1 LEKSLNTLIGS
12 VKKIF
17 LLFLILTCSVAAQA
31 EISNISIKPGA
42 FGRMGFGARGKG
54 MGNAM
59 SSVIHGNIV
68 SYYNPA
74 LNPFQYGNSF
84 QTSYSFLSLDRSLNF
99 LSFTK
104 NFEFGKM
111 KDSSGNE
118 KPRSVAGLSIGLIN
132 SGVGNIQER
141 DNQGNVTGDISTSEN
156 LAFLGLSTRFSEK
169 VSIGVT
175 IKFFYYKLYEDIT
188 STGLGL
194 DAGVIYLLNDN
205 ITFSF
210 LLSDLNS
217 KYKWDSNELYG
228 QNGSSFEEKF
238 PVRKTFGMSYKF
250 DNPNLIVS
258 AEIEKSNAETTF
270 IRFGSEYNVYQGLY
284 IRAGM
289 DNWNLENS
297 DFPARPS
304 AGFSY
309 FYSIDNLKLGIDYAF
324 VIEPYSSSDQHIVG
338 VTINF

>member
-1 LEKSLNTLIGS
+1 MNTFIRLVQKIIFVLFIVTIALE
-12 VKKIF
+12 
-17 LLFLILTCSVAAQA
+17 AQS
-31 EISNISIKPGA
+31 ETSNISIKPGA
-42 FGRMGFGARGKG
+42 FGRMGFGARGMG

-59 SSVIHGNIV
+59 SAVLDGNIA

-74 LNPFQYGNSF
+74 LSPFQSGNSF

-104 NFEFGKM
+104 NFEFGKK
-111 KDSSGNE
+111 KDESGNE

-132 SGVGNIQER
+132 AGVGDIQER

-169 VSIGVT
+169 VSIGLT

-194 DAGVIYLLNDN
+194 DIGAIYLLNDN
-205 ITFSF
+205 ITFSL

-217 KYKWDSNELYG
+217 KYEWDSNELYG
-228 QNGSSFEEKF
+228 QNGTSSEEKF
-238 PVRKTFGMSYKF
+238 PVRKTFGVSYKF
-250 DNPNLIVS
+250 NDPNLIVS
-258 AEIEKSNAETTF
+258 AEIENSNAETTF
-270 IRFGSEYNVYQGLY
+270 VRFGAEYNIYPGLF
-284 IRAGM
+284 IRGGL
-289 DNWNLENS
+289 DRWNLSNS

-309 FYSIDNLKLGIDYAF
+309 FYTVDSFKLGVDYAF

-338 VTINF
+338 LTVNF

>member
-1 LEKSLNTLIGS
+1 MNTIIGLINKTFL
-12 VKKIF
+12 VLIIF
-17 LLFLILTCSVAAQA
+17 SFIMEAQS
-31 EISNISIKPGA
+31 ETSSISIKPGA

-59 SSVIHGNIV
+59 SAVIYGNV
-68 SYYNPA
+68 SSYYNPA
-74 LNPFQYGNSF
+74 LSPFQSGNSF

-104 NFEFGKM
+104 NFEFGKK
-111 KDSSGNE
+111 KDESGNE

-132 SGVGNIQER
+132 AGVGDIQER

-169 VSIGVT
+169 VSIGLT

-188 STGLGL
+188 STGIGFDLG
-194 DAGVIYLLNDN
+194 AIYLLNEN
-205 ITFSF
+205 LTFSF
-210 LLSDLNS
+210 LFSDIKS
-217 KYKWDSNELYG
+217 EYKWDSNPLYG
-228 QNGSSFEEKF
+228 ASGTSSDEKF
-238 PVRKTFGMSYKF
+238 PLRKTFGVSYKF
-250 DNPNLIVS
+250 DDPDLIVS
-258 AEIEKSNAETTF
+258 AEIENSNAETTF
-270 IRFGSEYNVYQGLY
+270 VRFGTEYNIYPGLFV
-284 IRAGM
+284 RGGL
-289 DNWNLENS
+289 DTWNLSNS

-309 FYSIDNLKLGIDYAF
+309 FYTADSFKLGVDYAF

-338 VTINF
+338 LTVNF